1 MTSVCKLSRLSLAAY
16 ASLLEADEFHPDKID
31 PGAAGMSGERLAR
44 IGPRMKEFVDS
55 GKSAGIVTLIARHGH
70 VASLEAIGYQDLE
83 TKTGMK
89 SDAIFRVMS
98 VSKPV
103 TAAGLMVLV

>member
-1 MTSVCKLSRLSLAAY
+1 
-16 ASLLEADEFHPDKID
+16 
-31 PGAAGMSGERLAR
+31 MSGERLAR

-103 TAAGLMVLV
+103 TAAGLMVLVDDGRLSLLDPVEKFDSRVQRHSRKSVRHAQGFR